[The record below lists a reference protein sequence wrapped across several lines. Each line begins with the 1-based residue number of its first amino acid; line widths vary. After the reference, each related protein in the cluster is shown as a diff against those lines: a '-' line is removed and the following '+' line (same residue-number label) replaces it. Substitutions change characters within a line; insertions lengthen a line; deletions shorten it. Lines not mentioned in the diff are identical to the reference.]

1 MDLRY
6 LTPDF
11 AVAPQIALEDVAE
24 AARLGFRTLINNRPD
39 EEVDADLSD
48 AAMQAAAATAGL
60 AYVHL
65 PYHPGALTPDLI
77 AGFEAALARADMPV
91 LAWCRS
97 GTRSS
102 HLWALS
108 QSGQRPLEEILEAA
122 RTAGYD
128 LSALVPMLR
137 AKGANAASGN

>member
-11 AVAPQIALEDVAE
+11 AVAPQITLDDIAE
-24 AARLGFRTLINNRPD
+24 AARLGFRSLINNRPD
-39 EEVDADLSD
+39 EEVAPEL
-48 AAMQAAAATAGL
+48 ANAVLQEAAAALGL
-60 AYVHL
+60 SYIHL
-65 PYHPGALTPDLI
+65 PYYPGVLTPDLVT
-77 AGFEAALARADMPV
+77 GFETALAAAEAPV

-108 QSGQRPLEEILEAA
+108 QAGRLPLEEIVQTAK
-122 RTAGYD
+122 TAGYD

-137 AKGANAASGN
+137 AKAAKGAFPA

>member
-1 MDLRY
+1 MDLRI

-11 AVAPQIALEDVAE
+11 AVAPQIAREEIAE

-39 EEVDADLSD
+39 DEVEAGLSD
-48 AAMQAAAATAGL
+48 AAMQAAAKEAGL
-60 AYVHL
+60 AYVYL
-65 PYHPGALTPDLI
+65 PYHPGALSPELI
-77 AGFEAALARADMPV
+77 AGFEAALSAAEAPV

-108 QSGQRPLEEILEAA
+108 QAGRLPLEEIVQ
-122 RTAGYD
+122 TAKTVGYD

-137 AKGANAASGN
+137 AKAAKGGFPA